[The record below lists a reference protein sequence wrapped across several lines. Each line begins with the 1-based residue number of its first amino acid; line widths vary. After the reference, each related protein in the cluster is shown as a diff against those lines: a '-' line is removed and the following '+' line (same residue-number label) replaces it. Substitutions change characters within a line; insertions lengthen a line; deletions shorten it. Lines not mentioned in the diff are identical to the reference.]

1 VGNDAAHSLL
11 DKAATATPQSSRSPF
26 LKGDP
31 TFIDS
36 MELAN
41 LRYAKF
47 TIDGIPGE
55 KHAVFI
61 SDQLP
66 LKPSIFEEVCYA
78 LGTKMPSMMLCGVS
92 SLRHPAVMTTPEL
105 RDCPAF
111 EKLMGEA
118 RSNLGLQEGRNGRG
132 GGCLGCCYGE
142 GFKACDGFEQL
153 INSKNR
159 AYAPVMQ
166 DADWKSKAMEDFANN
181 VMEKKITSV
190 VNDIANAAF
199 QTNAWI
205 FTGPLL
211 SNFELFLQRCID
223 NGTTEVFRS
232 VTAHMQ
238 DKAYMESKLGKDMMK
253 QLFENSEVMSVDGVE
268 SFEPIVLSGDLWN
281 PSKNFGNPEFSEF
294 GMNFWSFES
303 VESEASSGHPVLQWP
318 WPWADLFFLFYRE
331 KSPSVTQNGPRP
343 ARVMVDWCWSTEKR
357 HDREAIPVVPDMLA
371 PLGYVFMAGEQ
382 LAKKKLLHTLQVV
395 RPVVILD
402 NTPGVSKQ
410 MSILLKIIKKAL
422 QGDEAACKAFLLD
435 SKPQQRAELLSRLSP
450 SKILKAIDKAFQRSC
465 LDAAAQLTLSDVVC
479 VLDLVKQRPQ
489 VFKHT
494 ITVVDP
500 LHDQS
505 DENTLP
511 HLTSTFCSLYT
522 GAADIGASQVS
533 STLVLKGWRLHSK
546 LVQNATQLR
555 YRATVM
561 EVVIATV
568 MLLSTALALVV
579 VFLDRERNRIS
590 EAMIMAASEI
600 TDEEQFKYHFPFG
613 VTKVLRFFMLL
624 LPVTGGILMT
634 LQAHFQFFQKWA
646 HVHLA
651 SHRVVAEIYQFLGGA
666 GRYSSA
672 GAAVNR
678 QRFLKR
684 LQDIMRNLSMSG
696 IREDDFSAGQDS
708 QNENFTGE
716 NDALQRHINLTLYGI
731 HGLRSQEPLRDALA
745 PLNAEMYMETRV
757 APLMTYYN
765 EWAKSVSKLRTQL
778 HVAVFSFLGI
788 GSGLAAFG
796 MSLWIPIIMVAV
808 LCLSALVHW
817 LTPLESL
824 MAVNNASTMLQ
835 NLELRWHGSGICR
848 QRSEDMQNRLI
859 VTTER
864 IMLAVAATLSQ
875 APLMPEEFFDNNER
889 EEIDNS
895 REVKDLYRLGLGS
908 KTSYFQR

>member
-1 VGNDAAHSLL
+1 
-11 DKAATATPQSSRSPF
+11 
-26 LKGDP
+26 
-31 TFIDS
+31 
-36 MELAN
+36 MELEN

-47 TIDGIPGE
+47 QIDGIPGE

-66 LKPSIFEEVCYA
+66 LKPSIFEEVCFA

-92 SLRHPAVMTTPEL
+92 SLRHPAVMTTPQL

-111 EKLMGEA
+111 ENLMSEA

-132 GGCLGCCYGE
+132 MGCFSCCYGE
-142 GFKACDGFEQL
+142 TGFTACDGLEHL
-153 INSKNR
+153 MSKNR

-166 DADWKSKAMEDFANN
+166 NQDADWKGKAMEDFANN

-199 QTNAWI
+199 HTNAWI

-238 DKAYMESKLGKDMMK
+238 DKAFMESKLAKDMMK
-253 QLFENSEVMSVDGVE
+253 QLFDNSEVMSVEGVE
-268 SFEPIVLSGDLWN
+268 AFEPILLSADLWN
-281 PSKNFGNPEFSEF
+281 PTKNFGNREFSEF
-294 GMNFWSFES
+294 GLNYWSFDSSEC
-303 VESEASSGHPVLQWP
+303 EASAGHPILQWP

-331 KSPSVTQNGPRP
+331 KSPSVTNGLNHG
-343 ARVMVDWCWSTEKR
+343 AKVMVDWCWTTEKR

-371 PLGYVFMAGEQ
+371 PLGYVFMAGEA
-382 LAKKKLLHTLQVV
+382 LAKKKMLHTMQVV

-402 NTPGVSKQ
+402 NTPGVTKQ
-410 MSILLKIIKKAL
+410 MSVLLAIIKKAL
-422 QGDEAACKAFLLD
+422 QGDEAGCKAFLLD
-435 SKPQQRAELLSRLSP
+435 NKVPQKTELLSRLSP
-450 SKILKAIDKAFQRSC
+450 SKILKCIDKAFQRSC
-465 LDAAAQLTLSDVVC
+465 LDPGAQLTLSDLVC

-489 VFKHT
+489 VFKHS

-500 LHDQS
+500 LRGDKSS
-505 DENTLP
+505 DGRDGGENNGRIP

-522 GAADIGASQVS
+522 GAADLGAGQIS
-533 STLVLKGWRLHSK
+533 SNLVLKGWRLHSK
-546 LVQNATQLR
+546 LVQNAKQLR
-555 YRATVM
+555 YRATAM

-568 MLLSTALALVV
+568 MLLSTAFAVIV
-579 VFLDRERNRIS
+579 VFLDLERNRIS
-590 EAMIMAASEI
+590 EAMIMAATGTDL
-600 TDEEQFKYHFPFG
+600 TDEHLKYHFPFG
-613 VTKVLRFFMLL
+613 IVKILRFFMLL

-651 SHRVVAEIYQFLGGA
+651 SHHVVAEIYQFLGGA
-666 GRYSSA
+666 GRYTA
-672 GAAVNR
+672 GAALNR

-696 IREDDFSAGQDS
+696 IREDDFSAGLDGQSDQFS
-708 QNENFTGE
+708 GD

-731 HGLRSQEPLRDALA
+731 HGLRSQEPLRDAMA

-765 EWAKSVSKLRTQL
+765 DWAKSVSKLRTQL
-778 HVAVFSFLGI
+778 HVAVFSFLGV

-796 MSLWIPIIMVAV
+796 MSLWIPIIVVAV
-808 LCLSALVHW
+808 LCLTALVHW

-835 NLELRWHGSGICR
+835 NLELRWHGSGINR

-864 IMLAVAATLSQ
+864 ITLAVAATLSM
-875 APLMPEEFFDNNER
+875 APLMPEEFLEVNER
-889 EEIDNS
+889 EEMDS
-895 REVKDLYRLGLGS
+895 CRDFKDFCRLSLGS